1 MNLINILLV
10 EDDELDVIDI
20 QRNLGKMGIIYS
32 LQVARNGEEA
42 LDMLRE
48 AGNNLPDFVLVDI
61 NMPKMNGLEFL
72 THLRENE
79 NWKNLKCFVIT
90 TSEEHTEKEKCK
102 NLGVLGYI
110 VKPFKVNNPSSIDSF
125 NLMVDLINFKKVS

>member
-20 QRNLGKMGIIYS
+20 QRNLGKMGILYS

-42 LDMLRE
+42 IEMLKE

-72 THLRENE
+72 THIRESE
-79 NWKNLKCFVIT
+79 KWKNLKCFVIT
-90 TSEEHTEKEKCK
+90 TSEEHSEKEKTK
-102 NLGVLGYI
+102 KLGVLGYI

>member
-1 MNLINILLV
+1 MNLINILLI

-42 LDMLRE
+42 IEMLRE
-48 AGNNLPDFVLVDI
+48 AGTNLPDFVLVDI

-72 THLRENE
+72 THIRENE
-79 NWKNLKCFVIT
+79 AWKFLKCFIIT
-90 TSEEHTEKEKCK
+90 TSEESAEKEKAK